1 MDIGPAVLSSHWF
14 DAMSIINR
22 IVRGLKNPA
31 VAASVVR
38 RIILVGGI
46 HEDSECM
53 NAVRSWSSGKL
64 PHVMLRDLFP
74 GIERCESIVVQKP
87 EARAVGFSL
96 DLLELVHVL
105 SVAKFCGARSILEIG
120 TFDGFTALNLAANMD
135 REGKVHTVDLP
146 TYAERDSSDNPYAPY
161 AVGSKFEG
169 EPEAAKIEQLW
180 ADSTKDD
187 WQSFGGPFDIILID
201 GSHVYPDVKSDSANA
216 LRHLRPAGTVFW
228 HDYGHYLGVSKALD
242 ELARDHSIAVIKGTR
257 LACFRGKS

>member
-1 MDIGPAVLSSHWF
+1 
-14 DAMSIINR
+14 MSFIKKIL
-22 IVRGLKNPA
+22 RGLRNPA
-31 VAASVVR
+31 VAVSVVR

-46 HEDSECM
+46 HGDSECM

-74 GIERCESIVVQKP
+74 GIERCGSIVVKKP
-87 EARAVGFSL
+87 EARVIGFSL

-105 SVAKFCGARSILEIG
+105 SVAKFSDARSILEIG
-120 TFDGFTALNLAANMD
+120 TFDGFTALNLAANIP

-146 TYAERDSSDNPYAPY
+146 KWTEKVSSDNPYAPY
-161 AVGSKFEG
+161 VVGSKFEG

-180 ADSTKDD
+180 ADSTKAD
-187 WQSFGGPFDIILID
+187 WQSFGGPFDMILID

-257 LACFRGKS
+257 LACFRGISS